1 MFDAIVDTVGLV
13 VGVKVFKLD
22 TDIVLVT
29 NCVGD
34 PLTVTEL
41 EVVEVIVFELVVVL
55 VIVLVI
61 GDVIV
66 IFIEPVD
73 EVDRDDVLLFE
84 LVFVF
89 VPDWLLLFVGI
100 LEPDIVFVLLG
111 VALSVGD
118 AVKVLELVTVLVP
131 LGEEVPVFDEVI
143 EDVAVLLINPL
154 IVFLEV
160 LE

>member
-1 MFDAIVDTVGLV
+1 M
-13 VGVKVFKLD
+13 KVFKFD
-22 TDIVLVT
+22 TVVVLVT

-34 PLTVTEL
+34 PLTVTE
-41 EVVEVIVFELVVVL
+41 VVLDDVIVFELIRVL

-61 GDVIV
+61 GDVIL
-66 IFIEPVD
+66 ILIDPVD
-73 EVDRDDVLLFE
+73 EVDWVDVLLFE
-84 LVFVF
+84 FVFVF

-111 VALSVGD
+111 VALFVGD